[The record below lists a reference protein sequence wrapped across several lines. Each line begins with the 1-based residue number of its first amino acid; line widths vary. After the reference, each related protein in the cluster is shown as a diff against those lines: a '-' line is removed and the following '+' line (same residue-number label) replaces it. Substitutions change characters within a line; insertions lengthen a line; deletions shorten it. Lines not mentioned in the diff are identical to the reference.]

1 MVTSP
6 QTSVS
11 AQRKPAVFIGSSSE
25 ALPIVN
31 RLVGFLGSDF
41 DVYPWN
47 QTFPPGEYTLTA
59 LLRQVERTDAAIF
72 IFAKDDE
79 VTIRGEPGHS
89 ARGNVLLE
97 YGIFVAR
104 LGRERVLILEEDGVN
119 LPSDVLGMTTA
130 SLPAEAGAARNAAL
144 AVFVEEKVLP
154 KWRELRPQFPSG
166 AEVVDAGLGYARTIR
181 RERQKLDEIVGTLNQ
196 FATHLTPFTRS
207 PIEFG
212 TTVVP
217 ISTYAEALGR
227 VEQRF
232 WTTTFLSS
240 GFWTRSHGQV
250 LAANEEMLKRIKK
263 SGGQARRLFL
273 LDQPPSLVVQAYR
286 DHRIL
291 QRQLQKYEELEIL
304 QDEHEHLKSNMKSLL
319 QQGFDVRVIF
329 DGTKVHRSLPNG
341 MLPDPRDSELAIYD
355 DFRIDVFDGGRHG
368 VIHSVRSY
376 SPLFQYFP
384 AYLTAAINY
393 FDELWGRADP
403 MAEFIEDLQDVV
415 DYAESKIDYESNWLA
430 IYEYALPQEDEGLK
444 TIELARVEE
453 VLREEA
459 KERDDEITRYLD
471 VGTCTGRYPIQLRSW
486 VAPDG
491 KILGVDEDYD
501 CIRFAQANVQ
511 RKCPDEKRIEISQ
524 RDFVARELD
533 IRGKFDLITCMLGTL
548 SHFGWDRSRTYQD
561 RLQKALARMA
571 ALLSDKGLLFLG
583 TWSEYACKN
592 HKMLEIYSQADR
604 ERLAEWSPSTAE
616 LEKRLTAVG
625 LKVVERAQPELRLD
639 LTWCRRA

>member
-1 MVTSP
+1 
-6 QTSVS
+6 
-11 AQRKPAVFIGSSSE
+11 
-25 ALPIVN
+25 
-31 RLVGFLGSDF
+31 
-41 DVYPWN
+41 
-47 QTFPPGEYTLTA
+47 LTA

-72 IFAKDDE
+72 VFAKDDE

>member
-72 IFAKDDE
+72 VFAKDDE